1 MCKRY
6 SERYK
11 RKIRINTHHDIP
23 QRNKNIFRQLNPDR
37 PDKNT
42 TDEIWKPAYV
52 ESCDDK

>member
-1 MCKRY
+1 MTMHGQTHI
-6 SERYK
+6 
-11 RKIRINTHHDIP
+11 KIRINTHHDIP
-23 QRNKNIFRQLNPDR
+23 QRNKSILRQLNPDR